1 MLKIIIISLITI
13 FLSLVL
19 KQKSPEF
26 SAVIAVCG
34 GVLIFILCFDY
45 VSEIIDFYVSVSER
59 VGIDN
64 NIIKIALKIVGVAFL
79 TEFIS
84 DLSNDFGNSVVSSK
98 VVFGG
103 RVVIC
108 LIMLPIVRD
117 LVLLLFSFY

>member
-1 MLKIIIISLITI
+1 MLKIIIISLICV
-13 FLSLVL
+13 FLSLII

-26 SAVIAVCG
+26 SLIISCAG
-34 GVLIFILCFDY
+34 GILILILCFDY
-45 VSEIIDFYVSVSER
+45 ISEIISFYSSVSGS

-64 NIIKIALKIVGVAFL
+64 EIIKIALKVIGIAIL
-79 TEFIS
+79 TEFVS
-84 DLSNDFGNSVVSSK
+84 ELASDFGNNVISSK

-117 LVLLLFSFY
+117 LLSLLFSFY